1 MAIFV
6 VNDKESTFDS
16 REASGT
22 QLFRMEKVEQQLKG
36 TVKCVALPVSAVIDV
51 DLESQ
56 KIEMRKDFDLQRL
69 LN

>member
-51 DLESQ
+51 DLES
-56 KIEMRKDFDLQRL
+56 
-69 LN
+69 